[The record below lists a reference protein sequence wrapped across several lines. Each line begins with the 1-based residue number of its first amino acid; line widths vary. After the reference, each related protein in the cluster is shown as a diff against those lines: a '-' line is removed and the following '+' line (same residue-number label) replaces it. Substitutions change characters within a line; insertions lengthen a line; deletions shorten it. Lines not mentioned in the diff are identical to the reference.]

1 MNKVINKEIV
11 ELRQQA
17 EQGDM
22 EDVAFEELDIV
33 KITTNAYRDDGLN
46 YGERGTV
53 VLVHNNSDEA
63 AYEVE
68 FNNWTKKFP
77 IKVKTLAGN
86 EIEMVEK

>member
-53 VLVHNNSDEA
+53 
-63 AYEVE
+63 
-68 FNNWTKKFP
+68 
-77 IKVKTLAGN
+77 
-86 EIEMVEK
+86 